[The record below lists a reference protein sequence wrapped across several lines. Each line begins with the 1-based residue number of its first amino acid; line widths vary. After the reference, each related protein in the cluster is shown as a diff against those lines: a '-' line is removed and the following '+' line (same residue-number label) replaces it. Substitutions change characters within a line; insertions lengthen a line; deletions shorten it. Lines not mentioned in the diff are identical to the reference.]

1 MPDDKTIF
9 DLLHPQPLLIVISGT
24 SGVGKDSVIDGL
36 KRRGLPLHFVITATS
51 RQPRK
56 NELHGRDYFFYPR
69 DDFEQRIANN
79 EFLEYANVYSDL
91 KGIPRTQVEDALA
104 KGVDVVAKVDVQ
116 GAATL
121 RRLFPQAL
129 LIFIAPGSFDEWYTR
144 LLRRNTEN
152 QQDLNLRIKTAR
164 DEVKQ
169 IGMFDYVVVNREN
182 QIEKTVDDLVAI
194 INAEHLAVNPKRI
207 G

>member
-1 MPDDKTIF
+1 M
-9 DLLHPQPLLIVISGT
+9 
-24 SGVGKDSVIDGL
+24 
-36 KRRGLPLHFVITATS
+36 
-51 RQPRK
+51 
-56 NELHGRDYFFYPR
+56 
-69 DDFEQRIANN
+69 
-79 EFLEYANVYSDL
+79 
-91 KGIPRTQVEDALA
+91 
-104 KGVDVVAKVDVQ
+104 
-116 GAATL
+116 
-121 RRLFPQAL
+121 
-129 LIFIAPGSFDEWYTR
+129 IFIAPGSFDEWYTR